1 MLPGW
6 RKEEDH
12 QDPSDL
18 CFVWACHLQH
28 LVKLSSLKQFLP
40 LMIHFF
46 LCKKSSSLKSC
57 QQYCIL
63 HLKPLFSA
71 LFSLGGSLP
80 YWRNA
85 LRRFTLT
92 IFGQPWLQVTSR
104 VTLPVVFLVF
114 LDTTLVEP
122 AWLWNSF
129 PEARNWKET
138 ESGLHHPK
146 WGWNCSFP
154 SQQTKKRVN
163 IVMWGQFC
171 TLAMFYIVI

>member
-1 MLPGW
+1 MQFEVPTRSAMNPNFILTNHICQWVKRWDANLGS
-6 RKEEDH
+6 RATLK
-12 QDPSDL
+12 
-18 CFVWACHLQH
+18 A
-28 LVKLSSLKQFLP
+28 LVDASTRNNFAFETTVFCP
-40 LMIHFF
+40 
-46 LCKKSSSLKSC
+46 
-57 QQYCIL
+57 
-63 HLKPLFSA
+63 
-71 LFSLGGSLP
+71 FSLGGSLP

-138 ESGLHHPK
+138 ESGLQLSSRQIQRK
-146 WGWNCSFP
+146 TTKYSKI
-154 SQQTKKRVN
+154 QTSLQ
-163 IVMWGQFC
+163 I
-171 TLAMFYIVI
+171 

>member
-6 RKEEDH
+6 RKEEGH

-46 LCKKSSSLKSC
+46 LYKKSSSLKSC

-63 HLKPLFSA
+63 HLKPRFSA

-104 VTLPVVFLVF
+104 VTMPVVFLVF
-114 LDTTLVEP
+114 LDTTLSGDGIALFPLSRPKRELILLCGGSF
-122 AWLWNSF
+122 ALLRCFILWSNK
-129 PEARNWKET
+129 WKAFV
-138 ESGLHHPK
+138 GL
-146 WGWNCSFP
+146 
-154 SQQTKKRVN
+154 
-163 IVMWGQFC
+163 
-171 TLAMFYIVI
+171 